1 MARVRNAPPTLE
13 GLLFQTPEQKVLRLL
28 LTESTTAFQTRVL
41 ASKLKGVRGL
51 GGADGINK
59 ILIKLEQLG
68 LVDFVDNRRA
78 VRLHDESAIAQ
89 ILKTVSA
96 VCDLESLREVLAPLT
111 SRAVLIGSRA
121 TGKARSDSD
130 YDVVVVGGD
139 PAEVLRQAERHPLGK
154 LLKVVVWSISDFA
167 QIEKKDPKLAGK
179 VARGVVLW
187 GE

>member
-51 GGADGINK
+51 GGAEGINK
-59 ILIKLEQLG
+59 ILLKLEQLG
-68 LVDFVDNRRA
+68 MVDFVDNRRS
-78 VRLHDESAIAQ
+78 VRLHDDSAIAQ
-89 ILKTVSA
+89 ILKTISA
-96 VCDLESLREVLAPLT
+96 VCDLESLREGLLPH
-111 SRAVLIGSRA
+111 SSKAVLIGSRA

-130 YDVVVVGGD
+130 YDVVVVGDDSEEIQG
-139 PAEVLRQAERHPLGK
+139 LAERHPLGK
-154 LLKVVVWSISDFA
+154 SLKVVVWTATEFS

-187 GE
+187 GD